1 MRYFNRSS
9 IRLRLTLG
17 TLVPLVAAIAICW
30 VIGASIIT
38 TRLMTQAQKT
48 VESDLATAAELLQGE
63 LSLLTD
69 TIRLTGQ
76 SPELATWLADQQGPP
91 PAGHLQLVMRN
102 EQLSFMTLVDRY
114 GFVRYRAAHQASSSG
129 QQVREKLVTDALK
142 GVSSS
147 CFMVLSP
154 EEALRENPQLAGRLD
169 IRLRQTPQART
180 YTKQLE
186 SRGLFLMAA
195 APVIGAGGDIIGA
208 VYGGLLL
215 NNNNRLIERITRII
229 FHHGTPVLH
238 NTGNATIFL
247 DDVRIATT
255 VLDESGKPAIGS
267 IMSSEVN
274 AVVGRGERWTGPAF
288 VLNERYFAAYRP
300 LRDSRGSVIGA
311 LYVGMPERPYL
322 QLRSRINL
330 TFSAVLLVVTLI
342 GIGFSAW
349 MGNRM
354 SRPIKALEEGVRRIA
369 AGEELP
375 DVQVDSRDE
384 IGALAAEF
392 NSMKHRLA
400 ERGEENRIL
409 NRTLEEKVVER
420 TTQLEEKNRLLL
432 EAQQRLAEA
441 ERLAGIGLLASGVA
455 HEINNPL
462 AIIRGNVE
470 LLEMD
475 LPADSPSR
483 EEVEI
488 IDRQAAR
495 IERIVSGLL
504 QFGRRK
510 EQQMEQVDL
519 HAILED
525 VLAGVGHQVPLAGIA
540 VIRDWDPA
548 LPEITADGDQLL
560 QVFTNLAVNAV
571 QAMPEGGKLV
581 MTTRFAPD
589 TESCTVVV
597 SDTGIGI
604 PQQKISRIFNPFFST
619 KATGTGLGLSI
630 SYGIIKEHRGTIE
643 VSSTPG
649 AGTSFTVTLPCR

>member
-1 MRYFNRSS
+1 MRRFNPSS

-17 TLVPLVAAIAICW
+17 TLVPLVAAISICW

-38 TRLMTQAQKT
+38 SRLMTQAQKT

-76 SPELATWLADQQGPP
+76 SPELAAWLADQKGAP

-102 EQLSFMTLVDRY
+102 EQLSFVTLVDRY
-114 GFVRYRAAHQASSSG
+114 GFVRYRAAHQGSSNG

-142 GVSSS
+142 GVPSS

-195 APVIGAGGDIIGA
+195 APVIGTGGDIVGA

-215 NNNNRLIERITRII
+215 NNNNRLVERITRVI
-229 FHHGTPVLH
+229 FHHGNPVFH
-238 NTGNATIFL
+238 STGNATLFL

-274 AVVGRGERWTGPAF
+274 AVVSRGERWTGPAF
-288 VLNERYFAAYRP
+288 VLKDRHFAAYQP
-300 LRDSRGSVIGA
+300 LRDNRGSVIGA
-311 LYVGMPERPYL
+311 LYVGVPERPYL

-330 TFSAVLLVVTLI
+330 TFSALLLVVTLI
-342 GIGFSAW
+342 GTGFSAW

-375 DVQVDSRDE
+375 DVQVESRDE

-400 ERGEENRIL
+400 EREEENRIL

-420 TTQLEEKNRLLL
+420 TVQLEEKNRLLL

-475 LPADSPSR
+475 LPGDSPSR

-510 EQQMEQVDL
+510 EQQLEQVDL
-519 HAILED
+519 HAILEE

-540 VIRDWDPA
+540 VVRDWDPA
-548 LPEITADGDQLL
+548 MPEITADGDHLR

-571 QAMPEGGKLV
+571 QAMPEGGKLSL
-581 MTTRFAPD
+581 TTRFVPD

-597 SDTGIGI
+597 ADTGTGI
-604 PQQKISRIFNPFFST
+604 PPQKISRIFNPFFST
-619 KATGTGLGLSI
+619 KPTGTGLGLSI
-630 SYGIIKEHRGTIE
+630 SYGIVKEHHGTIE